1 MNVIAVVLIAAGVF
15 FMAVS
20 AIGLLR
26 FDDFYTRAHVVA
38 KSETFGI
45 ILVISG
51 VIIQQGFASGS
62 PRLLLLIG
70 LAAIANPT
78 AVHALARA
86 YHQEVDPSYPRDP
99 EGADL
104 QFAGEH
110 DAEGDADD
118 PGVEPGDDDPARG
131 DVR

>member
-1 MNVIAVVLIAAGVF
+1 MNVAAVVLIAAGVF

-20 AIGLLR
+20 AVGLLR

-51 VIIQQGFASGS
+51 VILEQGFADGS

-99 EGADL
+99 DDADT

-110 DAEGDADD
+110 DAVDTTIRDGVDGVDED
-118 PGVEPGDDDPARG
+118 PPRG
-131 DVR
+131 EVQ

>member
-1 MNVIAVVLIAAGVF
+1 MNVVAVLLISAGVF

-26 FDDFYTRAHVVA
+26 FRDFYTRAHVVA

-51 VIIQQGFASGS
+51 VIVQQGFGNGS
-62 PRLLLLIG
+62 PRLVLLVL
-70 LAAIANPT
+70 LAAAANPT

-86 YHQEVDPSYPRDP
+86 YHQET
-99 EGADL
+99 
-104 QFAGEH
+104 
-110 DAEGDADD
+110 
-118 PGVEPGDDDPARG
+118 DPAAPAPSTDRDELEEG
-131 DVR
+131 P

>member
-1 MNVIAVVLIAAGVF
+1 MNVLAVIFITAGVF

-20 AIGLLR
+20 AVGLLR

-45 ILVISG
+45 ILVIAG
-51 VIIQQGFASGS
+51 VILQQRFGDGS
-62 PRLLLLIG
+62 PKLILLIL
-70 LAAIANPT
+70 LAAAANPT

-86 YHQEVDPSYPRDP
+86 YHQEVDPSFPRDRQD
-99 EGADL
+99 ADT

-110 DAEGDADD
+110 DPEDTARPTDAAEEET
-118 PGVEPGDDDPARG
+118 P
-131 DVR
+131 